1 MKYPAQILIVV
12 LFALQMQL
20 MSYAASP
27 AAKKGKVLVSQF
39 SEFNEITEHIP
50 EFTSIADVSA
60 YVQNPINVDNQLK
73 LKVVTQFSEQ
83 ESNLST
89 DELNKLALLKAYV
102 LVKLMDNDALN
113 QLELVNV
120 NLLAEQDITLYYLL
134 SADAYSKSHQ
144 LFQMEKALQQAFEI
158 AKNNQNTK
166 QLNDISFRL
175 ANFYLD
181 LEYVEQ
187 AQVWLDKVSFST
199 EQNGDLAIWLETAV
213 QLVTT
218 HNKLGNLSTS
228 ENILS
233 EVITTLKQQNLI
245 SLVANIEFQLVQV
258 YLKQGQLDKA
268 QSLLEQR
275 FVYAQKTR
283 DYQQQMQ
290 AMTGLMQ
297 IALEQQTPWQ
307 ADKILTQANKIEGY
321 IQDITTK
328 MAFWQV
334 KAHVLVKK
342 SQYRAALDVLSKY
355 EKYVLTQPN
364 LAMESGLQVLADKHA
379 WLTSAGQLNQTQSTF
394 AAYQELASR
403 VAKLTANRKINFI
416 QQNYLADKQKLQQA
430 QTEQVNQVKGLRQET
445 EQQDKRITALY
456 IVIVL
461 LIIAAAM
468 SMWWLYKKFK
478 FDHAQASLIDPMT
491 QAYNHRFL
499 TRQFTYLRHHKR
511 RVSLIL
517 FNLDKVSQLNKR
529 FGHEIT
535 DHVMFQLVQKLKLRL
550 VKNTWLIRES
560 GDRFAVLANN
570 FDHKQAFILAEIL
583 RKELNSQ
590 EFQFGQNRV
599 KLRASFAA
607 AECTAEEDLESMKLR
622 LALGLEQA
630 KLQGGDKTWQS

>member
-12 LFALQMQL
+12 LFALQMHST
-20 MSYAASP
+20 SYAASP

-50 EFTSIADVSA
+50 DFSNTADVSD
-60 YVQNPINVDNQLK
+60 YVQNPNNVDNQLK
-73 LKVVTQFSEQ
+73 LKVLAQFSDQ
-83 ESNLST
+83 KSNLSAN
-89 DELNKLALLKAYV
+89 EINKLALLKAYV
-102 LVKLMDNDALN
+102 FVKLRDNSVLS

-120 NLLAEQDITLYYLL
+120 NLLSAQDTMLYHLL
-134 SADAYSKSHQ
+134 SADAYAKTHQ
-144 LFQMEKALQQAFEI
+144 LFQMEKALKQAFEL
-158 AKNNQNTK
+158 AQGNQDTK
-166 QLNDISFRL
+166 QLNEISFRL
-175 ANFYLD
+175 ANLYLD
-181 LEYVEQ
+181 IEYVEQ
-187 AQVWLDKVSFST
+187 AQNWLNKVKFSF
-199 EQNGDLAIWLETAV
+199 EQNDNLAIWLETAV
-213 QLVTT
+213 QLAST
-218 HNKLGNLSTS
+218 HNKLGNLNRS

-233 EVITTLKQQNLI
+233 NVISTLKQQNLI

-268 QSLLEQR
+268 QAVLEQR

-290 AMTGLMQ
+290 AMTGLME

-307 ADKILTQANKIEGY
+307 ADKILTQANKLEGY
-321 IQDITTK
+321 IQDLKTK

-355 EKYVLTQPN
+355 EKHVLSQPN
-364 LAMESGLQVLADKHA
+364 LAMESGLRILADKHA
-379 WLTSAGQLNQTQSTF
+379 WLTSSGQLNQSQSTF
-394 AAYQELASR
+394 AAYQELANR

-416 QQNYLADKQKLQQA
+416 QQNYIADKQKYQQA
-430 QTEQVNQVKGLRQET
+430 KVEDANQIQGLKQET
-445 EQQDKRITALY
+445 EQQDKRIMALY
-456 IVIVL
+456 IVIIL
-461 LIIAAAM
+461 LILAAAM

-499 TRQFTYLRHHKR
+499 TRQFTYLKHHKHK
-511 RVSLIL
+511 VSLIL
-517 FNLDKVSQLNKR
+517 FNLDKVSELNKR
-529 FGHEIT
+529 LGHEIT
-535 DHVMFQLVQKLKLRL
+535 DHVMFQLVQKLKQRL

-607 AECTAEEDLESMKLR
+607 AECKAEEDLESMKLR